1 MAELPPRP
9 VVRPEGFASAVRDAS
24 VRMLHALAARLR
36 AEWARLRRAAASLDT
51 QTTFVLTLAALL
63 VVLQFILGDRGLF
76 RRHLGGHLPVAW
88 RGLARWGWWF
98 GMQGLLGFVV
108 PALALRAFFADDLG
122 EMGLGLGDWRFA
134 TVVAVLYLPAVA
146 VGTWVLSD
154 GTAFQDRYPHYDPA
168 ARNWEIFLLYEA
180 LFLFYWVGW
189 EYLWRGFVLFGTA
202 HTFGVHAIFVQALP
216 FAALHVSKPWPEALL
231 SVVGGIALGALV
243 WRCRS
248 FWIAVPI
255 HAAQMMLLD
264 LWCTL
269 RVRTG
274 VSGVGLEAFFDLLG
288 RLGT

>member
-1 MAELPPRP
+1 
-9 VVRPEGFASAVRDAS
+9 
-24 VRMLHALAARLR
+24 MLHTLAARLR
-36 AEWARLRRAAASLDT
+36 AEWTRLRRAAASLDG
-51 QTTFVLTLAALL
+51 QTTFVLAAASLL
-63 VVLQFILGDRGLF
+63 VVLQFVLGNRDLF
-76 RRHLGGHLPVAW
+76 QTHLAPLLPVGL
-88 RGLARWGWWF
+88 RGWQELASWGWWF

-108 PALALRAFFADDLG
+108 PAVALRLVFADDAA
-122 EMGLGLGDWRFA
+122 EIGLGLGEWRFA
-134 TVVAVLYLPAVA
+134 TVVAALYLPVVA
-146 VGTWVLSD
+146 AGTWVLSD
-154 GTAFQDRYPHYDPA
+154 GAAFQAQYPHHTPA
-168 ARNWEIFLLYEA
+168 TRDWSVFLIYEA

-202 HTFGVHAIFVQALP
+202 PTFGVHAIFVQALP

-231 SVVGGIALGALV
+231 SIVGGIALGALV

-274 VSGVGLEAFFDLLG
+274 VSGIGLDAVLDLIGQLG
-288 RLGT
+288 G